1 MIKHAKIAALV
12 FITTIGL
19 AATASAGDVKGYI
32 KKDGTYVAPHQRS
45 NPDQYKFNNKNSESN
60 GGNQKD
66 EFSADD
72 YSKKESAE

>member
-1 MIKHAKIAALV
+1 MIKHSKITALV
-12 FITTIGL
+12 FMTTIGL
-19 AATASAGDVKGYI
+19 VATASAGDVKGYI

-66 EFSADD
+66 EFSTDD
-72 YSKKESAE
+72 YSKNESAE

>member
-1 MIKHAKIAALV
+1 MIKRSKITALV
-12 FITTIGL
+12 FMATIGL
-19 AATASAGDVKGYI
+19 VATASAGDVKGYI

-66 EFSADD
+66 EFSTDD
-72 YSKKESAE
+72 YSKNESAE